1 MKCVVPSCTTDFH
14 KIPAGITQ
22 HRFPTDDDRQAQ
34 WLEAIRTAENCRPGD
49 LSAVNINRDRIC
61 SKHFHITCFYKVKG
75 QVRLNKYATPFEEPT
90 GLHFNGTSHISL
102 KDDAVPRLNTNEQEY
117 LDVECLED
125 PKPTDVTPTVDT
137 PITTAKRKKAEKR
150 YYVQGRNDL
159 FEVLVLESQQ

>member
-1 MKCVVPSCTTDFH
+1 MKIFRSAVIRCQHTNTPTLRSKTKTNLSSLPVWFVVYILFLVRSFSTKMKCVVPSCTTDFH

-49 LSAVNINRDRIC
+49 LSAVNFNRDRIC

-90 GLHFNGTSHISL
+90 GLHFNGTSHIRFDKNS
-102 KDDAVPRLNTNEQEY
+102 
-117 LDVECLED
+117 
-125 PKPTDVTPTVDT
+125 
-137 PITTAKRKKAEKR
+137 
-150 YYVQGRNDL
+150 
-159 FEVLVLESQQ
+159 

>member
-1 MKCVVPSCTTDFH
+1 MQRRSKNRQDCILTEHHTSGLIKTRNKGFLADSCTILF
-14 KIPAGITQ
+14 
-22 HRFPTDDDRQAQ
+22 
-34 WLEAIRTAENCRPGD
+34 
-49 LSAVNINRDRIC
+49 
-61 SKHFHITCFYKVKG
+61 
-75 QVRLNKYATPFEEPT
+75 
-90 GLHFNGTSHISL
+90 FNYSL

-137 PITTAKRKKAEKR
+137 PITTAKRKKVEKR